1 MNNNKNKWN
10 EWNVKHELDR
20 VELHLDLRDP
30 LGDGEQGI
38 RAVGRSEHKRTALW
52 VYQETFVPG
61 DFLAK
66 GYSAA
71 DALHHIALVCVQ
83 DRPSSLERLDF
94 ALRGGLSY
102 AQDELFE

>member
-1 MNNNKNKWN
+1 MTHSKTPSHLFA
-10 EWNVKHELDR
+10 VRHTLDR

-30 LGDGEQGI
+30 LGDGETGI
-38 RAVGRSEHKRTALW
+38 RAVGRSETKRSALW
-52 VYQETFVPG
+52 TYQETFLRG
-61 DFLAK
+61 DLLVK

-94 ALRGGLSY
+94 ALQGGLSY
-102 AQDELFE
+102 TQDELFT